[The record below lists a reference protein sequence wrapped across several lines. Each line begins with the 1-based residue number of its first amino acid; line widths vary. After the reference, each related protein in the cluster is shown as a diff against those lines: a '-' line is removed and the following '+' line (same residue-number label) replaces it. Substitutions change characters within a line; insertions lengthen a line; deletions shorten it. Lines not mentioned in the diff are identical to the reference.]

1 MMKVKQN
8 KKGEDLL
15 KHFLKDWKE
24 KKED

>member
-1 MMKVKQN
+1 MKVKQN